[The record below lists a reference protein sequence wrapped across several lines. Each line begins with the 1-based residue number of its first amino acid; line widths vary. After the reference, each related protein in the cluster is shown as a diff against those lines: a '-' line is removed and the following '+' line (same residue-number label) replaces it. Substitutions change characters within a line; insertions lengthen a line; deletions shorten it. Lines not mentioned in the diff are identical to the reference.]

1 MKKLIV
7 VLSIGAVFLACFYLF
22 ESPNNTKI
30 EKPELREANAK
41 ILDGNTI
48 SLIQEQTPIT
58 QKVKQ
63 LKIAK
68 AQCKQRK
75 SHYLTD
81 ISDIHQELIQ
91 ALEDELQQGKTDR
104 ELLAYANQYKV
115 FYKNYYDLLLLA
127 KMNIE
132 KPKYNFTTSA
142 EMLLKWQGLSV
153 INRFSRENIP
163 TIVEN
168 LKEVEGSISGFSMIL
183 PLAKNINKSDVYA
196 LLDNEE
202 FNTYLKSPFGIAHSP
217 VI

>member
-1 MKKLIV
+1 
-7 VLSIGAVFLACFYLF
+7 
-22 ESPNNTKI
+22 
-30 EKPELREANAK
+30 
-41 ILDGNTI
+41 
-48 SLIQEQTPIT
+48 
-58 QKVKQ
+58 
-63 LKIAK
+63 
-68 AQCKQRK
+68 
-75 SHYLTD
+75 
-81 ISDIHQELIQ
+81 
-91 ALEDELQQGKTDR
+91 
-104 ELLAYANQYKV
+104 
-115 FYKNYYDLLLLA
+115 
-127 KMNIE
+127 MNIE

-202 FNTYLKSPFGIAHSP
+202 LNTYLKSPFGIAHSP